1 MGATLGEAW
10 RSWGALWLQTLIYG
24 LAAAYLIG
32 LRRRRGEIMLVAWE
46 QSLLFETLTIRT
58 EDAVLFAPIAARLAR
73 LSAFDLRLSAQ
84 LPMHS
89 EMGDRGDSQTY
100 SSATNRD
107 HERDPRIHALEP
119 YVELVR
125 DLGDKSK

>member
-1 MGATLGEAW
+1 LPLD
-10 RSWGALWLQTLIYG
+10 S
-24 LAAAYLIG
+24 
-32 LRRRRGEIMLVAWE
+32 RG
-46 QSLLFETLTIRT
+46 
-58 EDAVLFAPIAARLAR
+58 